1 MAKKCFLFLWLI
13 LFSFYGA
20 DVGKAQRDASQ
31 LHVDVVLVQLNVAV
45 TDSKGNYI
53 SGLRPEDFIISEDNI
68 PQKTATFEEGNEAPR
83 RLLNVGSGAAPA
95 ASTATMVAAEP
106 PSTAC
111 FLGGESSGG
120 SEPARLN
127 RSEPGREAIGLCG
140 ATELPAVPAVD
151 RNQTKAV

>member
-106 PSTAC
+106 PSTAEG
-111 FLGGESSGG
+111 LPSTSTG
-120 SEPARLN
+120 SNVFILFDTSNYMYRGFVFAQDSISDFVRAL
-127 RSEPGREAIGLCG
+127 L
-140 ATELPAVPAVD
+140 L
-151 RNQTKAV
+151 